1 MFTKL
6 SLVRDGR
13 LSGIFRQ
20 VRAGSRGL
28 GVNDAV
34 CLNYSS
40 MWVCPVGP
48 RSSSCPP
55 WLSRLH
61 LASFLA
67 SSLLPQTQH
76 IAHKTRTPGI
86 FLCSLDALGRTALPR
101 KKLTMRDIHCCIGIF
116 RAWGWVISG
125 REIAIKT
132 LLYSSF
138 RISGALKE
146 MPAKSSMFNIK
157 ANFILLCWRIYRG
170 RCHLLQVDHL
180 WNSPRRIIKPC
191 QRRSINMWRNRL
203 KEKYSKRG
211 KMCRT
216 PGKHQKIVQF
226 FFFSQKTDS
235 NVGQVFWLPRVYANP
250 SSECFSRSALSIV
263 IYNRKN

>member
-1 MFTKL
+1 MFTNL

-20 VRAGSRGL
+20 VRAGSREL
-28 GVNDAV
+28 GVNGAV

-40 MWVCPVGP
+40 MWVCPDRP
-48 RSSSCPP
+48 WSSSRPP

-101 KKLTMRDIHCCIGIF
+101 KKLTMRDIHCCIGVF

-146 MPAKSSMFNIK
+146 MPAKSSMFNMK

-170 RCHLLQVDHL
+170 RCHLLQVGHL

-191 QRRSINMWRNRL
+191 QRQSINMWRNRL

-226 FFFSQKTDS
+226 FFFPEDQFECWASLLTAQSLCKS
-235 NVGQVFWLPRVYANP
+235 KFWMFFKVCP
-250 SSECFSRSALSIV
+250 I
-263 IYNRKN
+263 NRNI